1 MTYNLPELLADYQ
14 LIFTADITAR
24 IYLDNITQWN
34 DPAIKAV
41 NPDMAIIL
49 DTITIPM
56 RVLFSLFSHI
66 DSICVD
72 DVGCMAFICFSNYQ
86 YVHHSN
92 GENDSLWH
100 HKIDYCAFIFVF
112 SVIVLTR
119 YLFVDTYRF
128 IGQSLILPHL

>member
-1 MTYNLPELLADYQ
+1 
-14 LIFTADITAR
+14 
-24 IYLDNITQWN
+24 
-34 DPAIKAV
+34 
-41 NPDMAIIL
+41 
-49 DTITIPM
+49 M
-56 RVLFSLFSHI
+56 RVLFSFSHI

-119 YLFVDTYRF
+119 YLFVDTCRF
-128 IGQSLILPHL
+128 IGQSLILPYLWILRWSCLLYNYQVYSIQCGIRSNCSSCCMLQFSKTQQHLSLVNWTFTGHRR